1 MTRTAS
7 PAVLVFAIL
16 TLVFSILGIAYTVVG
31 FAGGPEAFKIL
42 GPACLGTALVL
53 AAILV
58 PVRRRARAA
67 QAAMT
72 ARGRATVEGV
82 ELHPYVRV
90 GSLVNVTLTVR
101 LAGREVSRRV
111 NVSPLLRLEPGAEI
125 DVAYDPADP
134 ARFEPLL
141 ATAGSPAAQPAPGG

>member
-1 MTRTAS
+1 MTRSVS
-7 PAVLVFAIL
+7 PGVLVLGIL
-16 TLVFSILGIAYTVVG
+16 TLVFSVLGIAYTIVG
-31 FAGGPEAFKIL
+31 LAGGPDAFTIL
-42 GPACLGTALVL
+42 GPVCLGTALVCG
-53 AAILV
+53 AILV
-58 PVRRRARAA
+58 PLRARARAA
-67 QAAMT
+67 QEAMT
-72 ARGRATVEGV
+72 ARGRATVAGV

-125 DVAYDPADP
+125 EVAYDPADP

-141 ATAGSPAAQPAPGG
+141 ATAGSPAAQSAPGG

>member
-1 MTRTAS
+1 MTRSVS
-7 PAVLVFAIL
+7 PGVLVLGIL
-16 TLVFSILGIAYTVVG
+16 TLVFAALGLAYTVVG
-31 FAGGPEAFKIL
+31 FAGGPDAFKIL
-42 GPACLGTALVL
+42 GPAFLGVTLVC
-53 AAILV
+53 AAVLV
-58 PVRRRARAA
+58 PLRARARAA
-67 QAAMT
+67 NASMT
-72 ARGRATVEGV
+72 ARGRATVVGI

-111 NVSPLLRLEPGAEI
+111 NVSPLLRLEQGAEI

-141 ATAGSPAAQPAPGG
+141 ATAGSRAAQPAPGG

>member
-1 MTRTAS
+1 MTRSVS
-7 PAVLVFAIL
+7 PGVLVLGIL
-16 TLVFSILGIAYTVVG
+16 TLVFSVLGIAYTIVG
-31 FAGGPEAFKIL
+31 FAGGPDAFTIL
-42 GPACLGTALVL
+42 GPVCLGTALVCG
-53 AAILV
+53 AILV
-58 PVRRRARAA
+58 PLRARARAA
-67 QAAMT
+67 QEAMT
-72 ARGRATVEGV
+72 ARGRATVAGV

-125 DVAYDPADP
+125 EVAYDPADP

-141 ATAGSPAAQPAPGG
+141 ATAGSPAAQSAPGG

>member
-7 PAVLVFAIL
+7 PAVVALAIVA
-16 TLVFSILGIAYTVVG
+16 LVFSLLGIAYTVVG
-31 FAGGPEAFKIL
+31 VAGGPASIL
-42 GPACLGTALVL
+42 GPACLAAALVL
-53 AAILV
+53 GGVFV
-58 PVRRRARAA
+58 PLRARARAA
-67 QAAMT
+67 QAALT
-72 ARGRATVEGV
+72 ARGPATVVGV

-125 DVAYDPADP
+125 DVVYDPGDP
-134 ARFEPLL
+134 ANF
-141 ATAGSPAAQPAPGG
+141 QPAPGSPTGSPARAG